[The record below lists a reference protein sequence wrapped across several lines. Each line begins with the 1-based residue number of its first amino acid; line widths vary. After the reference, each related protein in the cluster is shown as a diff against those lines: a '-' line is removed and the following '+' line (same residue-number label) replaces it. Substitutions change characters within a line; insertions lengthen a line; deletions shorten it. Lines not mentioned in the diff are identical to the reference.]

1 MGKSGARLSS
11 PAHTA
16 GMETS
21 VNPGDV
27 SRRTSS
33 MTLFVFLAA
42 HLYVRK
48 TGRRGITKNERERKE
63 LRSVIE
69 IVEARDIVMCE
80 MASVV

>member
-1 MGKSGARLSS
+1 
-11 PAHTA
+11 
-16 GMETS
+16 
-21 VNPGDV
+21 
-27 SRRTSS
+27 

-48 TGRRGITKNERERKE
+48 TGRRGITKNGWERKE

-69 IVEARDIVMCE
+69 IVEARYTVMCE